1 MRVGIDARYVYDHFP
16 GIGRY
21 VYALATALGELE
33 HGHTLLL
40 LHNPALRSSRLDLHA
55 LKRFPNI
62 ELVETTARPFSLA
75 EQAQVPALARRLR
88 LDLLHCPYYIR
99 PYGPLPCPS
108 VTTIYDLIGR
118 RFPKLLPWRGR
129 LLFDLAT
136 RLAIRRS
143 QRVIAI
149 SGSARD
155 DIHHYYRVPRE
166 RIALTPL
173 AADRSFA
180 PQPPAVIAALRA
192 RLGLPARYVL
202 FLGANK
208 PHKNGERLVRA
219 WRRVVEEGGEATA
232 DATLLMAGHYDPR
245 YPEAKQ
251 LVAEYGLEARVRFM
265 PNVAEADLPALYAG
279 AEIFCFPSYY
289 EGFGLPPLEAMACGA
304 PVVCAF
310 ASSLPEVVGEAAL
323 TVDPHS
329 SLEIAAALT
338 RLLRNEGLRNQMR
351 ERGLRRAR
359 QFSWRRTALATLDV
373 YEDAVQ

>member
-1 MRVGIDARYVYDHFP
+1 MRIGIDARYVYDHFP

-21 VYALATALGELE
+21 VHSLAAALGEVE

-40 LHNPALRSSRLDLHA
+40 LVNPALRSSRLDLRE
-55 LKRFPNI
+55 LRRFPAI
-62 ELVETTARPFSLA
+62 ELVETSARPFSLA
-75 EQAQVPALARRLR
+75 EQAQVPLLARRLR

-118 RFPKLLPWRGR
+118 RFPRLLPWRGR

-143 QRVIAI
+143 RRLIAI
-149 SGSARD
+149 SSSARD
-155 DIHHYYRVPRE
+155 DIARYYGVPRE
-166 RIALTPL
+166 RVAVTPL
-173 AADRSFA
+173 AADQSFR
-180 PQPPAVIAALRA
+180 PQPPEAVAALRA
-192 RLGLPARYVL
+192 RLDLPQRYVL
-202 FLGANK
+202 FLASNK

-219 WRRVVEEGGEATA
+219 WRRIVEEGGPATA
-232 DATLLMAGHYDPR
+232 DATLAMAGHYDPR
-245 YPEAKQ
+245 YPQARQ
-251 LVAEYGLEARVRFM
+251 LVAELGLEGRVRFV

-289 EGFGLPPLEAMACGA
+289 EGFGLPPLEAMACGT
-304 PVVCAF
+304 PVVCGD

-329 SLEIAAALT
+329 EIEIAQALA
-338 RLLRNEGLRNQMR
+338 RLLRDEGLRGQLR
-351 ERGLRRAR
+351 ERGLRRAG
-359 QFSWRRTALATLDV
+359 QFSWRRTALATLAV
-373 YEDAVQ
+373 YEDAVK

>member
-1 MRVGIDARYVYDHFP
+1 M
-16 GIGRY
+16 
-21 VYALATALGELE
+21 
-33 HGHTLLL
+33 
-40 LHNPALRSSRLDLHA
+40 
-55 LKRFPNI
+55 
-62 ELVETTARPFSLA
+62 
-75 EQAQVPALARRLR
+75 
-88 LDLLHCPYYIR
+88 
-99 PYGPLPCPS
+99 
-108 VTTIYDLIGR
+108 
-118 RFPKLLPWRGR
+118 
-129 LLFDLAT
+129 
-136 RLAIRRS
+136 
-143 QRVIAI
+143 IAI

-166 RIALTPL
+166 RIAVTPL

-192 RLGLPARYVL
+192 RLDLPARYVL

-219 WRRVVEEGGEATA
+219 WRRVVAEGGDATA

-245 YPEAKQ
+245 YPEAKE
-251 LVAEYGLEARVRFM
+251 LVAEYGLEGRVRFM

-323 TVDPHS
+323 TVDPYS
-329 SLEIAAALT
+329 AIEIAAALT
-338 RLLRNEGLRNQMR
+338 RLLRNAGLRNQLR

-373 YEDAVQ
+373 YQDAVQ